1 MRRSW
6 RPGGAGGS
14 EDGRHPPASGPQVW
28 ASRCGRAGAA
38 AEPWRAAPPCREV
51 RELQR
56 RAAAAGAFKPSPGAR
71 GEAPGAKAVSGVRR
85 PCFSLG
91 SRLGLWGLFQA
102 GRGAEKETG
111 PDSARAPLALDGF
124 LLLRDVAETDLDG
137 RSAAAPG
144 IFPGFPG
151 GRFKSTVFLGFCV

>member
-14 EDGRHPPASGPQVW
+14 EDGRHPPASGPQVR
-28 ASRCGRAGAA
+28 ASRCGGRALARG
-38 AEPWRAAPPCREV
+38 PPCREV

-56 RAAAAGAFKPSPGAR
+56 RAAAAGAFKPSPWAR

-91 SRLGLWGLFQA
+91 SQLGLWGLFQA

-124 LLLRDVAETDLDG
+124 LLLRDVAETDLDR

-151 GRFKSTVFLGFCV
+151 GSFKSTVFLGFCV